1 MGMLFGTDGVRGV
14 ANEGLTPELAYKLGK
29 AGAYVLGRGGRRP
42 RIILGKDTR
51 ISGDMLEAALMAGIL
66 SVGGDCLRAG
76 VVPTPGL
83 AYLTRVYDC
92 CAGIVISASHNP
104 VADNGIKF
112 FAGDGFKLPDPVEEE
127 IERLVLKDGFPYP
140 RPTGVDIGRVYE
152 EKEAVGRYLSFLE
165 EVLAVDLQG
174 LKIVVDCA
182 NGAASCVAPQLFRDL
197 GAEVVVIAGE
207 PDGTNINEECGS
219 TNPKALQREV
229 RERKAH
235 LGLAFDGDADR
246 LIAVDEEGNLV
257 DGDQIMV
264 ICGLHR
270 HRKGELKGN
279 RVTVSVMSNL
289 GLKEAFQKVGV
300 TVEETRVGDRYIL
313 EALLQ
318 NGGVMGG
325 EQSGHI
331 IFLDRTTTGD
341 GLVTALELLRVIR
354 EEGKTLSQL
363 ASQMRRFPQLLANVR
378 VRDKEGLKD
387 NPEVVEAIRR
397 AEERLGEQG
406 RILVRP
412 SGTEPLIRVMG
423 EALDENLLREVID
436 ELAEVVA
443 VQLNR
448 QLVADGR
455 EAGR

>member
-1 MGMLFGTDGVRGV
+1 MGSLFGTDGVRGV
-14 ANEGLTPELAYKLGK
+14 ANESLTPELAYKLGK
-29 AGAYVLGRGGRRP
+29 AGAYVLGQGGRRP

-51 ISGDMLEAALMAGIL
+51 VSGDLLEAALIAGIL

-112 FAGDGFKLPDPVEEE
+112 FAGDGFKLPDAVEDE
-127 IERLVLKDGFPYP
+127 IERLVLDDSVSYP
-140 RPTGVDIGRVYE
+140 QPTGIAVGRVYE
-152 EKEAVGRYLSFLE
+152 ESGAVGRYISFLKE
-165 EVLAVDLQG
+165 ELYVDLQG
-174 LKIVVDCA
+174 LRIVVDCA
-182 NGAASCVAPQLFRDL
+182 NGAASHIAPRLLEDL
-197 GAEVVVIAGE
+197 GAEVMVIAGE
-207 PDGTNINEECGS
+207 PDGTNINDGCGS
-219 TNPKALQREV
+219 THPKALQREV
-229 RERKAH
+229 RERRAN

-246 LIAVDEEGNLV
+246 LIAVDEAGNLV

-270 HRKGELKGN
+270 HKKDALKGN
-279 RVTVSVMSNL
+279 RVTVTVMSNL
-289 GLKEAFQKVGV
+289 GLKEAFQKEGI
-300 TVEETRVGDRYIL
+300 TVEETRVGDRYIM

-318 NGGVMGG
+318 NGGIMGG

-354 EEGKTLSQL
+354 EVKKPLSHL
-363 ASQMRRFPQLLANVR
+363 ASQMRRFPQVLVNVR
-378 VRDKEGLKD
+378 VENNGGLKA
-387 NPEVVEAIRR
+387 NPEVAAAIRR

-412 SGTEPLIRVMG
+412 SGTEPLVRIMG
-423 EALDENLLREVID
+423 EALDEMLLREVVD

-443 VQLNR
+443 EQLDR
-448 QLVADGR
+448 GLVKS
-455 EAGR
+455 

>member
-1 MGMLFGTDGVRGV
+1 
-14 ANEGLTPELAYKLGK
+14 
-29 AGAYVLGRGGRRP
+29 
-42 RIILGKDTR
+42 
-51 ISGDMLEAALMAGIL
+51 
-66 SVGGDCLRAG
+66 
-76 VVPTPGL
+76 
-83 AYLTRVYDC
+83 
-92 CAGIVISASHNP
+92 
-104 VADNGIKF
+104 
-112 FAGDGFKLPDPVEEE
+112 
-127 IERLVLKDGFPYP
+127 
-140 RPTGVDIGRVYE
+140 
-152 EKEAVGRYLSFLE
+152 
-165 EVLAVDLQG
+165 
-174 LKIVVDCA
+174 
-182 NGAASCVAPQLFRDL
+182 
-197 GAEVVVIAGE
+197 VVVIAGE

-270 HRKGELKGN
+270 HKKGELKGN

-341 GLVTALELLRVIR
+341 GLVTALELLRVIQ
-354 EEGKTLSQL
+354 EVKQPLSQL
-363 ASQMRRFPQLLANVR
+363 ASQMRRFPQLLVNVR